1 MQPALKLCYKK
12 FSYGQ
17 GRRRWLGA
25 MGETNIPDVEKHT
38 HTHTAPCPNAQRAYV
53 CVRAKGKGP
62 QTLTS
67 GARPPPP
74 TVTSRSPPFPLE
86 RQKERLMAGFI
97 ITSKWPGRLTCY
109 VESNITWIRG
119 KNNWL
124 KVCRATCS
132 RDSHANQG
140 GHTKTTLLS
149 HTLFLKNI
157 LWQDKIERL
166 LSPATALFSLTL
178 ILCFNDMAMRSGSPL

>member
-1 MQPALKLCYKK
+1 
-12 FSYGQ
+12 
-17 GRRRWLGA
+17 

-38 HTHTAPCPNAQRAYV
+38 HTHTAPRPNAQRAYV

-62 QTLTS
+62 QSLTS

-74 TVTSRSPPFPLE
+74 PVTSRSTPFPLK

-124 KVCRATCS
+124 KVCWATCS

-140 GHTKTTLLS
+140 GHTETTLLS
-149 HTLFLKNI
+149 HTHFFLKIMLRQNKTEH
-157 LWQDKIERL
+157 LLHATDFFSHTYPVPTVRL
-166 LSPATALFSLTL
+166 SSLL
-178 ILCFNDMAMRSGSPL
+178 

>member
-1 MQPALKLCYKK
+1 MCVCAPKAKVLKL
-12 FSYGQ
+12 SH
-17 GRRRWLGA
+17 L
-25 MGETNIPDVEKHT
+25 EHV
-38 HTHTAPCPNAQRAYV
+38 
-53 CVRAKGKGP
+53 
-62 QTLTS
+62 
-67 GARPPPP
+67 PPP

-178 ILCFNDMAMRSGSPL
+178 ILCFNDMTMRSGSPL